1 MCSRQI
7 DTISV
12 NPVINVYSVA
22 ILEYNM
28 AVFHHYGCHTPLNQ
42 IWSNIYIYMYF
53 ILIQIT
59 QYSQTNGSSNTKV
72 YTCVIVIA
80 MVGILFLLKDKW

>member
-1 MCSRQI
+1 MNLLTQQNQDSDNMSSDLCINWDTKIISHSRQI

-28 AVFHHYGCHTPLNQ
+28 AVIHHYGCHTPLNQ
-42 IWSNIYIYMYF
+42 IWSNIIYMYF
-53 ILIQIT
+53 ILIQIR
-59 QYSQTNGSSNTKV
+59 QYSQT
-72 YTCVIVIA
+72 
-80 MVGILFLLKDKW
+80 